1 MKKIICLLMC
11 LILLISCV
19 PAAMAAS
26 LTPEKVT
33 GTWELTKMCY
43 DGETADAAALKKVG
57 YGMTLQFHADGT
69 GKYAEGWTSRV
80 ETDRL
85 SATGTIYTGKLPGLP
100 HLLEHG
106 HAKRGGGRVPG
117 RVHIAPV
124 EKILES
130 AFMRA
135 IQTKL

>member
-1 MKKIICLLMC
+1 MNITIDNLPGEISR
-11 LILLISCV
+11 ILNKYAGEVESKTKEAV
-19 PAAMAAS
+19 VAA
-26 LTPEKVT
+26 
-33 GTWELTKMCY
+33 TKA
-43 DGETADAAALKKVG
+43 GVKAVKSGAAANFG
-57 YGMTLQFHADGT
+57 GT

-85 SATGTIYTGKLPGLP
+85 SATGTIYNGKLPGLP